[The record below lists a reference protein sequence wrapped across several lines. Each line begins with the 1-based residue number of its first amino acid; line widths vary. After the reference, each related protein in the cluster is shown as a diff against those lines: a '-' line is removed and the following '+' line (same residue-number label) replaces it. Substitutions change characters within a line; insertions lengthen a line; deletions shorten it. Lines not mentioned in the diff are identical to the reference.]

1 MRMARVIIGGLALAL
16 LVSACG
22 AEGDSDDSAGS
33 LRPPP
38 KVVPLGP
45 FAGECGHVTDEEV
58 GTIAGLGPAVQVFKN
73 AVGCNWQAG
82 GIGSSSITFAW
93 YRGSPIDRELAWV
106 TAQGR
111 NPQRITVVGY
121 PGFQDS
127 TADGGI
133 CDLAVQLDDDFFEW
147 SSDVGFF
154 GNRNADPCE
163 KNRKLAELTIQRL
176 K

>member
-1 MRMARVIIGGLALAL
+1 MIIGGLILAL

-22 AEGDSDDSAGS
+22 AEGDSADSPGP

-38 KVVPLGP
+38 KVAPLGP
-45 FAGECGHVTDEEV
+45 FVGECGRVTDEEV
-58 GTIAGLGPAVQVFKN
+58 STIAGLGPAVQVFKN

-82 GIGSSSITFAW
+82 GIGSSSVTFAG

-106 TAQGR
+106 TTQGR
-111 NPQRITVVGY
+111 NPQRIELMGY
-121 PGFQDS
+121 SGFQDS
-127 TADGGI
+127 TVGGGI
-133 CDLAVQLDDDFFEW
+133 CDLAIQLGDDFFEW
-147 SSDVGFF
+147 SSSMGF
-154 GNRNADPCE
+154 GEGSADPCE